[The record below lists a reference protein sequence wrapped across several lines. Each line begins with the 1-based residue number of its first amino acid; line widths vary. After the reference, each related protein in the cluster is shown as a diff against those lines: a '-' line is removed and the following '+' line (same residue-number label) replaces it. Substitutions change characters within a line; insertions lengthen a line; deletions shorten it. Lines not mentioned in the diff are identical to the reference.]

1 MKKNSRGVN
10 NKIYCMDYKVS
21 IIVPCFNH
29 AKYLEECIQS
39 VISQSYTNWECIIVD
54 DGSTD
59 NTETVSRSLENNR
72 ILYIHQENKGLSGA
86 RNTGIRNATGDYILP
101 LDADD
106 TLNPL
111 ALEKMISVFRENPE
125 TLVVFSDTV
134 TFGHTQKK
142 SSLQEKFTLR
152 ELLLGNKLYC
162 TSMFEKKYFDE
173 GIIYDENLRHGFED
187 WEFWIQLKSS
197 HREQP
202 FTKIDYPVFNYR
214 SHPETS
220 MIKEITGNNDKREII
235 YHTVYEKHK
244 ALFHEFFP
252 SYIALLNRKTFY
264 EKKLENI
271 YSSKP
276 YRIYNFLKNLFR

>member
-1 MKKNSRGVN
+1 MA
-10 NKIYCMDYKVS
+10 YKVS

-39 VISQSYTNWECIIVD
+39 VKQQSYTDWECIIVD
-54 DGSTD
+54 DGSSDDTQ
-59 NTETVSRSLENNR
+59 TVSRKLENER
-72 ILYIHQENKGLSGA
+72 ITYIYQENKGLSGA
-86 RNTGIRNATGDYILP
+86 RNTGIRKATGDYILP

-111 ALEKMISVFRENPE
+111 ALEKMIEVFQRNPE

-134 TFGHTQKK
+134 TFGHLQKK
-142 SSLQEKFTLR
+142 SNLKENFTLK

-162 TSMFEKKYFDE
+162 TSMFPKKYFDK

-187 WEFWIQLKSS
+187 WEFWIQLMSS
-197 HREQP
+197 HRGKS

-220 MIKEITGNNDKREII
+220 MIKEITGNNDKKEFI

-276 YRIYNFLKNLFR
+276 YRIYNFLKKLFR